1 MIGRMLGNRYE
12 IVEQIGIGGM
22 AVVYKA
28 KCHLLDRFV
37 AIKVLKEEFTEDE
50 DFIRK
55 FRRESQ
61 AAASL
66 SHPNIL
72 NIYDVGSEDTP
83 PKKIHYIVM
92 EYIKGK
98 TLKEVIIKEGK
109 LDHETAINYSIQ
121 IVEALLNAHNNHII
135 HRDIKPHNIMITEDG
150 RVKVTDFGIA
160 RAVTSSTITT
170 TSNVLGS
177 VHYFSPEQ
185 ARGGYTDEKSDIYS
199 AGIVMYEMLT
209 GSVPFD
215 GETPIGVALKHVQ
228 DEMVPPIE
236 ADANIPVEL
245 NNIIM
250 KCVQKRQSDRYQS
263 ASELLADLKNY
274 RANNLIITEKVNGL
288 ENTSEMTKVI
298 PVVSVNGKPK
308 GDIEETENMAKKTK
322 KKKDEKKPLII
333 IAAILAAFA
342 LTSLIFFGYRQL
354 KDNIRP
360 SGDIQMP
367 SLVGMTLEAA
377 EGLAKENDF
386 QINVIERVNNDEYDA
401 GEIISQN
408 VDEGVRIRPG
418 YPVGVIV
425 SMGQDSETVPLL
437 VNRSLLEAEELIKEA
452 NLRMSVTYEFHDSIP
467 IDVVISQD
475 VEPMTSVDPNTRVTV
490 VVSKGEETREIVMI
504 QLVGMTI
511 SQAMNEIV
519 GMDLVV
525 GETKYEENP
534 APPNQVTWQSYDPGT
549 TLETGTAVDL
559 YISSGPA
566 PDPVEPTEPVD
577 PEEPVD
583 PIGQV
588 ESDFSF
594 VLTPFSDRE
603 QTNVTIIRKQ
613 NNKTETVYNSKHK
626 AEDGPFEVTVR
637 GITGAEFEIYFD
649 DIYQFTRVK
658 ED

>member
-12 IVEQIGIGGM
+12 IVEQIGSGGM
-22 AVVYKA
+22 AIVYKA

-72 NIYDVGSEDTP
+72 NIYDVGSEESTE
-83 PKKIHYIVM
+83 KKIHYIVM

-98 TLKEVIIKEGK
+98 TLKEIIVEDGK
-109 LDHETAINYSIQ
+109 IQHETAINYSIQ
-121 IVEALLNAHNNHII
+121 IVEALLHAHKNHII

-150 RVKVTDFGIA
+150 RAKVTDFGIA

-199 AGIVMYEMLT
+199 VGIVMYEMLT
-209 GSVPFD
+209 GKVPFD

-228 DEMVPPIE
+228 DEMIPPIQ
-236 ADANIPVEL
+236 ADSNIPVEL

-263 ASELLADLKNY
+263 ASELLGDLKNY
-274 RANNLIITEKVNGL
+274 RANNSAILDKKNNM

-298 PVVSVNGKPK
+298 PVVSVNGKNN
-308 GDIEETENMAKKTK
+308 ITNEETEDMPKRQK
-322 KKKDEKKPLII
+322 KKKDEKKPLVI
-333 IAAILAAFA
+333 IAAVLAAFA

-360 SGDIQMP
+360 NGDLPMP
-367 SLVGMTLEAA
+367 NLIGLSLEAA
-377 EGLAKENDF
+377 EEIARENDF
-386 QINVIERVNNDEYDA
+386 QINVIDRVINDEYEA
-401 GEIISQN
+401 GQIISQN

-425 SMGQDSETVPLL
+425 SRGQNSTTVPLL
-437 VNRSLLEAEELIKEA
+437 VNRSLLEAEELIREA
-452 NLRMSVTYEFHDSIP
+452 NLRISVTYEFHDSVP

-475 VEPMTSVDPNTRVTV
+475 IEPMTSVDPNTRITV
-490 VVSKGEETREIVMI
+490 VVSKGEETREVVMI

-525 GETKYEENP
+525 GETKYEPND

-559 YISSGPA
+559 YVSSGPPPA
-566 PDPVEPTEPVD
+566 PEEPTEP
-577 PEEPVD
+577 EEPDD

-588 ESDFSF
+588 ETDFSF

-603 QTNVTIIRKQ
+603 ETNVTVIRKQ
-613 NNKTETVYNSKHK
+613 NNRTETVYNSRHK
-626 AEDGPFEVTVR
+626 AADGPFQVTVR

>member
-12 IVEQIGIGGM
+12 IVEQIGSGGM
-22 AVVYKA
+22 AIVYKA

-72 NIYDVGSEDTP
+72 NIYDVGSEESTE
-83 PKKIHYIVM
+83 KKIHYIVM

-98 TLKEVIIKEGK
+98 TLKEIIVEDGK
-109 LDHETAINYSIQ
+109 IQHETAINYSIQ
-121 IVEALLNAHNNHII
+121 IVEALLHAHKNHII

-150 RVKVTDFGIA
+150 RAKVTDFGIA

-199 AGIVMYEMLT
+199 VGIVMYEMLT
-209 GSVPFD
+209 GKVPFD

-228 DEMVPPIE
+228 DEMIPPIQ
-236 ADANIPVEL
+236 ADSNIPVEL

-263 ASELLADLKNY
+263 ASELLGDLKNY
-274 RANNLIITEKVNGL
+274 RANNSAILDKKNNM

-298 PVVSVNGKPK
+298 PVVSVNGKNN
-308 GDIEETENMAKKTK
+308 ITNEETEDMPKRQKR
-322 KKKDEKKPLII
+322 KKDEKKPLVI

-360 SGDIQMP
+360 NGDLPMP
-367 SLVGMTLEAA
+367 NLIGLSLEAA
-377 EGLAKENDF
+377 EEIARENDF
-386 QINVIERVNNDEYDA
+386 QINVIDRVINDEYEA
-401 GEIISQN
+401 GQIISQN

-425 SMGQDSETVPLL
+425 SRGQNSTTVPLL
-437 VNRSLLEAEELIKEA
+437 VNRSLLEAEELIREA
-452 NLRMSVTYEFHDSIP
+452 NLRISVTYEFHDSVP

-475 VEPMTSVDPNTRVTV
+475 IEPMTSVDPNTRITV
-490 VVSKGEETREIVMI
+490 VVSKGEETREVVMI

-525 GETKYEENP
+525 GETKYEPND

-559 YISSGPA
+559 YVSSGPPPA
-566 PDPVEPTEPVD
+566 TEEPTEP
-577 PEEPVD
+577 EEPDD

-588 ESDFSF
+588 ETDFSF

-603 QTNVTIIRKQ
+603 ETNVTVIRKQ
-613 NNKTETVYNSKHK
+613 NNRTETVYNSRHK
-626 AEDGPFEVTVR
+626 SADGPFQVTVR

>member
-12 IVEQIGIGGM
+12 IVEQIGSGGM
-22 AVVYKA
+22 AIVYKA

-72 NIYDVGSEDTP
+72 NIYDVGSEESTE
-83 PKKIHYIVM
+83 KKIHYIVM

-98 TLKEVIIKEGK
+98 TLKEIIVEDGK
-109 LDHETAINYSIQ
+109 IQHETAINYSIQ
-121 IVEALLNAHNNHII
+121 IVEALLHAHKNHII

-150 RVKVTDFGIA
+150 RAKVTDFGIA

-199 AGIVMYEMLT
+199 VGIVMYEMLT
-209 GSVPFD
+209 GKVPFD

-228 DEMVPPIE
+228 DEMIPPIQ
-236 ADANIPVEL
+236 ADSNIPVEL

-263 ASELLADLKNY
+263 ASELLGDLKNY
-274 RANNLIITEKVNGL
+274 RANNSAILDKKNNM

-298 PVVSVNGKPK
+298 PVVSVNGKNN
-308 GDIEETENMAKKTK
+308 ITNEETEDMPKRQKR
-322 KKKDEKKPLII
+322 KKDEKKPLVI

-360 SGDIQMP
+360 NGDLPMP
-367 SLVGMTLEAA
+367 NLIGLSLEAA
-377 EGLAKENDF
+377 EEIAKENDF
-386 QINVIERVNNDEYDA
+386 QINVIDRVINDEYEA
-401 GEIISQN
+401 GQIISQN

-425 SMGQDSETVPLL
+425 SRGQNSTTVPLL
-437 VNRSLLEAEELIKEA
+437 VNRSLLEAEELIREA
-452 NLRMSVTYEFHDSIP
+452 NLRISVTYEFHDSVP

-475 VEPMTSVDPNTRVTV
+475 IEPMTSVDPNTRITV
-490 VVSKGEETREIVMI
+490 VVSKGEETREVVMI

-525 GETKYEENP
+525 GETKYEPND

-559 YISSGPA
+559 YVSSGPPPA
-566 PDPVEPTEPVD
+566 TEEPTEP
-577 PEEPVD
+577 EEPDD

-588 ESDFSF
+588 ETDFSF

-603 QTNVTIIRKQ
+603 ETNVTVIRKQ
-613 NNKTETVYNSKHK
+613 NNRTETVYNSRHK
-626 AEDGPFEVTVR
+626 SADGPFQVTVR

>member
-12 IVEQIGIGGM
+12 IVEQIGSGGM
-22 AVVYKA
+22 AIVYKA

-72 NIYDVGSEDTP
+72 NIYDVGSEESTE
-83 PKKIHYIVM
+83 KKIHYIVM

-98 TLKEVIIKEGK
+98 TLKEIIVEDGK
-109 LDHETAINYSIQ
+109 IQHETAINYSIQ
-121 IVEALLNAHNNHII
+121 IVEALLHAHKNHII

-150 RVKVTDFGIA
+150 RAKVTDFGIA

-199 AGIVMYEMLT
+199 VGIVMYEMLT
-209 GSVPFD
+209 GKVPFD

-228 DEMVPPIE
+228 DEMIPPIQ
-236 ADANIPVEL
+236 ADSNIPVEL

-263 ASELLADLKNY
+263 ASELLGDLKNY
-274 RANNLIITEKVNGL
+274 RANNSAILDKKNNM

-298 PVVSVNGKPK
+298 PVVSVNGKNN
-308 GDIEETENMAKKTK
+308 ITNEETEDMPKRQKR
-322 KKKDEKKPLII
+322 KKDEKKPLVI

-360 SGDIQMP
+360 NGDLPMP
-367 SLVGMTLEAA
+367 NLIGLSLEAA
-377 EGLAKENDF
+377 EEIARENDF
-386 QINVIERVNNDEYDA
+386 QINVIDRVINDEYEA
-401 GEIISQN
+401 GQIISQN

-425 SMGQDSETVPLL
+425 SRGQNSTTVPLL
-437 VNRSLLEAEELIKEA
+437 VNRSLLEAEELIREA
-452 NLRMSVTYEFHDSIP
+452 NLRISVTYEFHDSVP

-475 VEPMTSVDPNTRVTV
+475 IEPMTSVDPNTRITV
-490 VVSKGEETREIVMI
+490 VVSKGEETREVVMI

-525 GETKYEENP
+525 GETKYEPND

-559 YISSGPA
+559 YVSSGPPPA
-566 PDPVEPTEPVD
+566 TEEPTEP
-577 PEEPVD
+577 EEPDD

-588 ESDFSF
+588 ETDFSF

-603 QTNVTIIRKQ
+603 ETNVTVIRKQ
-613 NNKTETVYNSKHK
+613 NNRTETVYNSRHK
-626 AEDGPFEVTVR
+626 AADGPFQVTVR

>member
-12 IVEQIGIGGM
+12 IVEQIGSGGM
-22 AVVYKA
+22 AIVYKA

-72 NIYDVGSEDTP
+72 NIYDVGSEESTE
-83 PKKIHYIVM
+83 KKIHYIVM

-98 TLKEVIIKEGK
+98 TLKEIIVEDGK
-109 LDHETAINYSIQ
+109 IQHETAINYSIQ
-121 IVEALLNAHNNHII
+121 IVEALLHAHKNHII

-150 RVKVTDFGIA
+150 RAKVTDFGIA

-199 AGIVMYEMLT
+199 VGIVMYEMLT
-209 GSVPFD
+209 GKVPFD

-228 DEMVPPIE
+228 DEMIPPIQ
-236 ADANIPVEL
+236 ADSNIPVEL

-263 ASELLADLKNY
+263 ASELLGDLKNY
-274 RANNLIITEKVNGL
+274 RANNSAILDKKNNM

-298 PVVSVNGKPK
+298 PVVSVNGKNN
-308 GDIEETENMAKKTK
+308 ITNEETEDMPKRQKR
-322 KKKDEKKPLII
+322 KKDEKKPLVI

-360 SGDIQMP
+360 NGDLPMP
-367 SLVGMTLEAA
+367 NLIGLSLEAA
-377 EGLAKENDF
+377 EEIAKENDF
-386 QINVIERVNNDEYDA
+386 QINVIDRVINDEYEA
-401 GEIISQN
+401 GQIISQN

-425 SMGQDSETVPLL
+425 SRGQNSTTVPLL
-437 VNRSLLEAEELIKEA
+437 VNRSLLEAEELIREA
-452 NLRMSVTYEFHDSIP
+452 NLRISVTYEFHDSVP

-475 VEPMTSVDPNTRVTV
+475 IEPMTSVDPNTRITV
-490 VVSKGEETREIVMI
+490 VVSKGEETREVVMI

-525 GETKYEENP
+525 GETKYEPND

-559 YISSGPA
+559 YVSSGPPPA
-566 PDPVEPTEPVD
+566 TEEPTEP
-577 PEEPVD
+577 EEPDD

-588 ESDFSF
+588 ETDFSF

-603 QTNVTIIRKQ
+603 ETNVTVIRKQ
-613 NNKTETVYNSKHK
+613 NNRTETVYNSRHK
-626 AEDGPFEVTVR
+626 AADGPFQVTVR

>member
-12 IVEQIGIGGM
+12 IVEQIGSGGM
-22 AVVYKA
+22 AIVYKA

-72 NIYDVGSEDTP
+72 NIYDVGSEESTE
-83 PKKIHYIVM
+83 KKIHYIVM

-98 TLKEVIIKEGK
+98 TLKEIIVEDGK
-109 LDHETAINYSIQ
+109 IQHETAINYSIQ
-121 IVEALLNAHNNHII
+121 IVEALLHAHKNHII

-150 RVKVTDFGIA
+150 RAKVTDFGIA

-199 AGIVMYEMLT
+199 VGIVMYEMLT
-209 GSVPFD
+209 GKVPFD

-228 DEMVPPIE
+228 DEMIPPIQ
-236 ADANIPVEL
+236 ADSNIPVEL

-263 ASELLADLKNY
+263 ASELLGDLKNY
-274 RANNLIITEKVNGL
+274 RANNSAIIDKKNNM

-298 PVVSVNGKPK
+298 PVVSVNGKNN
-308 GDIEETENMAKKTK
+308 ITNEETEDMPKRQK
-322 KKKDEKKPLII
+322 KKKDEKKPLVI

-360 SGDIQMP
+360 NGDLPMP
-367 SLVGMTLEAA
+367 NLIGLSLEAA
-377 EGLAKENDF
+377 EEIARENDF
-386 QINVIERVNNDEYDA
+386 QINVIDRVINDEYEA
-401 GEIISQN
+401 GQIISQN

-425 SMGQDSETVPLL
+425 SRGQNSTTVPLL
-437 VNRSLLEAEELIKEA
+437 VNRSLLEAEELIREA
-452 NLRMSVTYEFHDSIP
+452 NLRISVTYEFHDSVP

-475 VEPMTSVDPNTRVTV
+475 IEPMTSVDPNTRITV
-490 VVSKGEETREIVMI
+490 VVSKGEETREVVMI

-525 GETKYEENP
+525 GETKYEPND

-559 YISSGPA
+559 YVSSGPPPA
-566 PDPVEPTEPVD
+566 PEEPTEP
-577 PEEPVD
+577 EEPDD

-588 ESDFSF
+588 ETDFSF

-603 QTNVTIIRKQ
+603 ETNVTVIRKQ
-613 NNKTETVYNSKHK
+613 NNRTETVYNSRHK
-626 AEDGPFEVTVR
+626 AADGPFQVTVR

>member
-12 IVEQIGIGGM
+12 VVEQIGIGGM

-72 NIYDVGSEDTP
+72 NIYDVGSEETGE
-83 PKKIHYIVM
+83 KKIHYIVM

-98 TLKEVIIKEGK
+98 TLKEIVVAEGK
-109 LDHETAINYSIQ
+109 MPIDTSINYSIQ
-121 IVEALLNAHNNHII
+121 IGEALLHAHKNHII
-135 HRDIKPHNIMITEDG
+135 HRDIKPHNIMVTEDG
-150 RVKVTDFGIA
+150 RLKVTDFGIA

-199 AGIVMYEMLT
+199 LGIVMYEMLT
-209 GSVPFD
+209 GKIPFE
-215 GETPIGVALKHVQ
+215 GETPISVALKHVQ
-228 DEMVPPIE
+228 DEMTPPIE
-236 ADANIPVEL
+236 VDPQIPVEL

-263 ASELLADLKNY
+263 ATELLTDLKNF
-274 RANNLIITEKVNGL
+274 RSTSVLIGDKSKIS
-288 ENTSEMTKVI
+288 ENTSEMTRVI
-298 PVVSVNGKPK
+298 PVMSVNGNN
-308 GDIEETENMAKKTK
+308 GETELMAKNTK
-322 KKKDEKKPLII
+322 KKKDNKKPFVII
-333 IAAILAAFA
+333 GAILAAFA
-342 LTSLIFFGYRQL
+342 LTSIIFFGYMQL
-354 KDNIRP
+354 KDNINP
-360 SGDIQMP
+360 SSDFPMP
-367 SLVGMTLEAA
+367 NLVGLTLDDA
-377 EGLAKENDF
+377 EKLASEQNF
-386 QINVIERVNNDEYDA
+386 QINIIDRVVNNEFDA
-401 GEIISQN
+401 GKIISQN
-408 VDEGVRIRPG
+408 VDVDVRIKPG
-418 YPVGVIV
+418 FPVGVILSTGGNSV
-425 SMGQDSETVPLL
+425 SVPLL
-437 VNRSLLEAEELIKEA
+437 INKSLVEAEELIKDA
-452 NLRMSVTYEFHDSIP
+452 GLRVAVNYEFHDTIP

-475 VEPMTSVDPNTRVTV
+475 IEALSSVEPNTRISI
-490 VVSKGEETREIVMI
+490 VVSKGEETREVVMI

-511 SQAMNEIV
+511 SQAMNELV

-525 GETKYEENP
+525 GETNYEANE
-534 APPNQVTWQSYDPGT
+534 APPNQVIWQSYEPGT
-549 TLETGTAVDL
+549 PLETNTAVDL
-559 YISSGPA
+559 NISSGPEVI
-566 PDPVEPTEPVD
+566 PDPVEPDEPD
-577 PEEPVD
+577 EPDD

-603 QTNVTIIRKQ
+603 QTRVTIVRKQ
-613 NNKTETVYNSKHK
+613 NNRTETVYNSNHK
-626 AEDGPFEVTVR
+626 SSDGPFEVTVR

-649 DIYQFTRVK
+649 EIYQFTRVK

>member
-12 IVEQIGIGGM
+12 IVEQIGSGGM
-22 AVVYKA
+22 AIVYKA

-72 NIYDVGSEDTP
+72 NIYDVGSEESTE
-83 PKKIHYIVM
+83 KKIHYIVM

-98 TLKEVIIKEGK
+98 TLKEIIVEDGK
-109 LDHETAINYSIQ
+109 IQHETAINYSIQ
-121 IVEALLNAHNNHII
+121 IVEALLHAHKNHII

-150 RVKVTDFGIA
+150 RAKVTDFGIA

-199 AGIVMYEMLT
+199 VGIVMYEMLT
-209 GSVPFD
+209 GKVPFD

-228 DEMVPPIE
+228 DEMIPPIQ
-236 ADANIPVEL
+236 ADSNIPVEL

-263 ASELLADLKNY
+263 ASELLGDLKNY
-274 RANNLIITEKVNGL
+274 RANNSAILDKKNNM

-298 PVVSVNGKPK
+298 PVVSVNGKNN
-308 GDIEETENMAKKTK
+308 ITNEETEDMPKRQK
-322 KKKDEKKPLII
+322 KKKDEKKPLVI

-360 SGDIQMP
+360 NGDLPMP
-367 SLVGMTLEAA
+367 NLIGLSLEAA
-377 EGLAKENDF
+377 EEIAKENDF
-386 QINVIERVNNDEYDA
+386 QINVIDRVINDEYEA
-401 GEIISQN
+401 GQIISQN

-425 SMGQDSETVPLL
+425 SRGQNSTTVPLL
-437 VNRSLLEAEELIKEA
+437 VNRSLLEAEELIREA
-452 NLRMSVTYEFHDSIP
+452 NLRISVTYEFHDSVP

-475 VEPMTSVDPNTRVTV
+475 IEPMTSVDPNTRITV
-490 VVSKGEETREIVMI
+490 VVSKGEETREVVMI

-525 GETKYEENP
+525 GETKYEPND

-559 YISSGPA
+559 YVSSGPPPA
-566 PDPVEPTEPVD
+566 TEEPTEP
-577 PEEPVD
+577 EEPDD

-588 ESDFSF
+588 ETDFSF

-603 QTNVTIIRKQ
+603 ETNVTVIRKQ
-613 NNKTETVYNSKHK
+613 NNRTETVYNSRHK
-626 AEDGPFEVTVR
+626 AADGPFQVTVR

>member
-12 IVEQIGIGGM
+12 IVEQIGSGGM
-22 AVVYKA
+22 AIVYKA

-72 NIYDVGSEDTP
+72 NIYDVGSEESTE
-83 PKKIHYIVM
+83 KKIHYIVM

-98 TLKEVIIKEGK
+98 TLKEIIVEDGK
-109 LDHETAINYSIQ
+109 IQHETAINYSIQ
-121 IVEALLNAHNNHII
+121 IVEALLHAHKNHII

-150 RVKVTDFGIA
+150 RAKVTDFGIA

-199 AGIVMYEMLT
+199 VGIVMYEMLT
-209 GSVPFD
+209 GKVPFD

-228 DEMVPPIE
+228 DEMIPPIQ
-236 ADANIPVEL
+236 ADSNIPVEL

-263 ASELLADLKNY
+263 ASELLGDLKNY
-274 RANNLIITEKVNGL
+274 RANNSAILDKKNNM

-298 PVVSVNGKPK
+298 PVVSVNGKNN
-308 GDIEETENMAKKTK
+308 ITNEETEDMPKRQK
-322 KKKDEKKPLII
+322 KKKDEKKPLVI

-360 SGDIQMP
+360 NGDLPMP
-367 SLVGMTLEAA
+367 NLIGLSLEAA
-377 EGLAKENDF
+377 EEIARENDF
-386 QINVIERVNNDEYDA
+386 QINVIDRVINDEYEA
-401 GEIISQN
+401 GQIISQN

-425 SMGQDSETVPLL
+425 SRGQNSTTVPLL
-437 VNRSLLEAEELIKEA
+437 VNRSLLEAEELIREA
-452 NLRMSVTYEFHDSIP
+452 NLRISVTYEFHDSVP

-475 VEPMTSVDPNTRVTV
+475 IEPMTSVDPNTRITV
-490 VVSKGEETREIVMI
+490 VVSKGEETREVVMI

-525 GETKYEENP
+525 GETKYEPND

-559 YISSGPA
+559 YVSSGPPPA
-566 PDPVEPTEPVD
+566 PEEPTEP
-577 PEEPVD
+577 EEPDD

-588 ESDFSF
+588 ETDFSF

-603 QTNVTIIRKQ
+603 ETNVTVIRKQ
-613 NNKTETVYNSKHK
+613 NNRTETVYNLRHK
-626 AEDGPFEVTVR
+626 AADGPFQVTVR